1 MGGLSETGFL
11 RETARIVEI
20 LWRNPVSCRDRDRV
34 YGPSE
39 TGFLR
44 ETAWEV
50 EILWRNPVSCRDRDR
65 VYGPSET
72 GFLGETAW
80 EVEIL
85 WRNPVSCRDRDRQN
99 IKIIYVPPASS
110 LALAKSVGCKDY
122 TARAFAVGHTAVP
135 AVMRYNK
142 ISLKNPS

>member
-34 YGPSE
+34 YRPSE

-65 VYGPSET
+65 VYGRSET
-72 GFLGETAW
+72 GFLRETARI
-80 EVEIL
+80 VEIL
-85 WRNPVSCRDRDRQN
+85 WRNPVSCRVNTKLVD
-99 IKIIYVPPASS
+99 S
-110 LALAKSVGCKDY
+110 LAQKKFS
-122 TARAFAVGHTAVP
+122 
-135 AVMRYNK
+135 
-142 ISLKNPS
+142 PSDEERKCYSED